1 MDFQLKNELKK
12 HFGYNDFRPFQEDII
27 KNILNQQDVVAIL
40 PTGSGKSLCYQLPAI
55 LLPGT
60 AMVISPL
67 IALMQDQVESLK
79 KAGIKATFINSSM
92 PNYEIEYTQATL
104 NDYKLVYI
112 APERLA
118 VPNFMRTL
126 KTSQISFFVVDEAH
140 CISQWGHSFR
150 PEYRN
155 LSLLKQEF
163 ADKPVSAFTATATK
177 SVAKDI
183 TKQLLLKKPQSI
195 LGSFDRPNL
204 TLRIERK
211 YDWKSQLLAFLAR
224 HKEKSGIIYTTTR
237 KKTDDIHAI
246 LLKHGLNV
254 GKYHAGL
261 SSIQRERS
269 QRSFI
274 KDDVSIMVA
283 TIAFGMGVHKPNI
296 RYICHLDMPKNIEQ
310 YYQEI
315 GRAGRDGLEAE
326 CLMLYGTQDL
336 YLHNKLLQSVENE
349 VVQTQLKRKLEQI
362 FALCSSVNCRR
373 TELLNY
379 FGEENKKEN
388 CQACDNCLD
397 EVEQIDGTIIAQKIL
412 SCVYRLNQRFG
423 LNYVIDVLV
432 GSKRKELLNRNHDKL
447 STYALLTEYSKKE
460 LKYFIM
466 ALINMGYLYITEDDY
481 PLLKMTPKTKEILSE
496 KKQIYFRKTKYKE
509 NKFLNK
515 EKIEYDLT
523 LFKQLSCL
531 RKEISVKE
539 DIPPFVVFHD
549 RTLIEMAAY
558 FPQQEEELIKLNGV
572 GSKKLH
578 TYGAPFIAL
587 IKQYCTENK
596 LDSKMSLLV
605 SRPKPRTQ
613 TLKGNTLQLTA
624 EMLSQDKTIP
634 EIAKNRG
641 LSERTI
647 ADHITQLVEQGKY
660 KNIHKFVSEEK
671 RQKIY
676 QIADQIGHNLLGPIK
691 NKLGEDYTWDEIKI
705 SLAWRRFKNVT
716 MPKAL

>member
-60 AMVISPL
+60 AIIISPL

-92 PNYEIEYTQATL
+92 PNYDIEYTQDTL

-118 VPNFMRTL
+118 VPNFMLAL

-183 TKQLLLKKPQSI
+183 TKQLLLKEPQSI

-211 YDWKSQLLAFLAR
+211 YDWESQLLTFLAR
-224 HKEKSGIIYTTTR
+224 HKEKSGIVYTTTR
-237 KKTDDIHAI
+237 KKTDEIHAV
-246 LLKHGLNV
+246 LLKHDLNA

-261 SSIQRERS
+261 SSSQREHS

-274 KDDVSIMVA
+274 IDDVSIMVA

-296 RYICHLDMPKNIEQ
+296 RYIFHLDMPKNIEQ

-336 YLHNKLLQSVENE
+336 YLHKKLLRSVENE
-349 VVQTQLKRKLEQI
+349 AVQTQLKRKLEQI

-432 GSKRKELLNRNHDKL
+432 GSKRKKLLNRKHDKL
-447 STYALLTEYSKKE
+447 STYALLTEYPKKE
-460 LKYFIM
+460 LKYFM
-466 ALINMGYLYITEDDY
+466 MTLINMGYLYITEDDY
-481 PLLKMTPKTKEILSE
+481 PLLKMTPKTKEILFE

-509 NKFLNK
+509 NQILSK
-515 EKIEYDLT
+515 EVDYDLT
-523 LFKQLSCL
+523 LFKQLASL

-539 DIPPFVVFHD
+539 NIPPFVVFHD

-558 FPQQEEELIKLNGV
+558 FPQQEDELIKLNGI

-578 TYGAPFIAL
+578 TYGSPFIEL

-624 EMLSQDKTIP
+624 EMLNQDQTMP

-671 RQKIY
+671 RQKIC
-676 QIADQIGHNLLGPIK
+676 QIADQIGHNLLSPIK

-705 SLAWRRFKNVT
+705 SLAWRQARKYD
-716 MPKAL
+716 